1 MFNCCCAAE
10 TEKATVVHVP
20 SVAVWEA
27 PPAEVEPE
35 VNVVEEAAAVAA
47 PKVEAPAAPPA
58 PPPAPPAPP
67 AFSPTGDFDAVLE
80 RPPASTRTPFG
91 WGLDMLCPDALHIES
106 LSGDPTA
113 AVTRYN
119 ASAPAGKDIRVGDY
133 IIRVNGAAGSA
144 KSLGEALLKHSTAQV
159 TVQRPKKVAVEIKK
173 GDKALGVDLN
183 YTAQG
188 KSIYVVSIRDGVIK
202 EQVPE
207 VGKGQ
212 RIVSVNG
219 KASSPKEMIE
229 ALKTPWVKLE
239 LSAAPVV

>member
-1 MFNCCCAAE
+1 MFLCCCVQE
-10 TEKATVVHVP
+10 TDKATVVHVP

-27 PPAEVEPE
+27 PLAEAEAEVR
-35 VNVVEEAAAVAA
+35 VVEEAAAVDA

-58 PPPAPPAPP
+58 PPAS
-67 AFSPTGDFDAVLE
+67 SPTGDFDAVLE
-80 RPPASTRTPFG
+80 RPSASTRTPFG

-119 ASAPAGKDIRVGDY
+119 ASAPAGRDIRVGDY

-159 TVQRPKKVAVEIKK
+159 TVQRPKTYAVEIKK

-183 YTAQG
+183 YTTQG